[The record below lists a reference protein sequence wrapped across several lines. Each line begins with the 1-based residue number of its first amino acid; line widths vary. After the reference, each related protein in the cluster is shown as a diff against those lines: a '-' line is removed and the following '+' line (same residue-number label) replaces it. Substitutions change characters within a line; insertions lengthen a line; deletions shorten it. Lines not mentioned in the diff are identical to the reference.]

1 MSKKINIIFKNI
13 YTALFPIVILVFSYM
28 YRIALDAFQNM
39 ESNFHIF
46 IGIAYALCFLLFI
59 SIVVLS
65 NKSIHIVSVI
75 IGILL
80 AIILLIPYIMPFSII
95 NSSYTTPLLI
105 FNMLFVCLAIYVF
118 FFMIRKS
125 NWDF

>member
-1 MSKKINIIFKNI
+1 MYKKINIIFKNI
-13 YTALFPIVILVFSYM
+13 YTALFPIIILVFSYM

-125 NWDF
+125 N

>member
-1 MSKKINIIFKNI
+1 MSKKINVIFKNI
-13 YTALFPIVILVFSYM
+13 YTAIFPGIVFIFSYL

-46 IGIAYALCFLLFI
+46 IGISYALCFLLFI
-59 SIVVLS
+59 YIIVLS
-65 NKSIHIVSVI
+65 NKSIHVASVI
-75 IGILL
+75 IGISL
-80 AIILLIPYIMPFSII
+80 AIILLIPYIIPFSII

-105 FNMLFVCLAIYVF
+105 FNMLFVCLAVYVF

-125 NWDF
+125 NGDF

>member
-13 YTALFPIVILVFSYM
+13 YTALFPIVILVFSYV

-125 NWDF
+125 NGDF

>member
-1 MSKKINIIFKNI
+1 MYKKINIIFKNI

-46 IGIAYALCFLLFI
+46 IGIAYALSFLLFI

-125 NWDF
+125 N

>member
-1 MSKKINIIFKNI
+1 MSKKINIILKNI
-13 YTALFPIVILVFSYM
+13 YTALFPVVILVFSYM
-28 YRIALDAFQNM
+28 YRVALDAFQNM

-80 AIILLIPYIMPFSII
+80 AIILLIPYILPFSII

-105 FNMLFVCLAIYVF
+105 FNMMFVCLAIYVF

-125 NWDF
+125 NGDF

>member
-1 MSKKINIIFKNI
+1 MSKKINVIFKNI
-13 YTALFPIVILVFSYM
+13 YTAIFPGIVFIFSYL

-95 NSSYTTPLLI
+95 NSSYATPLLI
-105 FNMLFVCLAIYVF
+105 FNMLFVCLAVYVF
-118 FFMIRKS
+118 FFVIRKS
-125 NWDF
+125 NGDF

>member
-1 MSKKINIIFKNI
+1 MYKKINIIFKNI

-59 SIVVLS
+59 SIVVLN

-105 FNMLFVCLAIYVF
+105 FNMLFVCLAIYIF

-125 NWDF
+125 NGDF

>member
-1 MSKKINIIFKNI
+1 MYKKINIIFKNI

-28 YRIALDAFQNM
+28 YRIALDAFQNI

-125 NWDF
+125 NGDF

>member
-1 MSKKINIIFKNI
+1 MYKKINIIFKNI

-46 IGIAYALCFLLFI
+46 IGISYALCFLLFI

-125 NWDF
+125 NLDF

>member
-1 MSKKINIIFKNI
+1 MSKKINVIFKNI
-13 YTALFPIVILVFSYM
+13 YTALFPGIVFIFSYL

-59 SIVVLS
+59 YIIVLS
-65 NKSIHIVSVI
+65 NKSIHVASVI
-75 IGILL
+75 IGISL
-80 AIILLIPYIMPFSII
+80 AIILLIPYIIPFSII

-105 FNMLFVCLAIYVF
+105 FNMLFVCLAVYVF

-125 NWDF
+125 NGDF

>member
-46 IGIAYALCFLLFI
+46 IGIAYAICFLLFI

-125 NWDF
+125 NGDF